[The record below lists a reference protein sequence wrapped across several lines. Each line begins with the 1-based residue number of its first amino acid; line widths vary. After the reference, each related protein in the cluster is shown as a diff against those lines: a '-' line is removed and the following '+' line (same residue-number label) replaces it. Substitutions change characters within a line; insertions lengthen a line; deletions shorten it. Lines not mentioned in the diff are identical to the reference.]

1 MREAAVVTWP
11 EALVDRYREDY
22 GTLVGVA
29 FLLLG
34 SKEEAEQVVQDAF
47 VSLSARWDSVA
58 NPGGYLR
65 RSVVNNSYGLL
76 RRRAVAQRNRANPSP
91 PTHPD
96 QLVELRDVLLALP
109 WRQRAAIVLRYLT
122 DLADDEIAD
131 AIGCRRSTVRSL
143 VARGLATLRSE
154 VSDA

>member
-1 MREAAVVTWP
+1 MTWP
-11 EALVDRYREDY
+11 EALVDRYRDDY
-22 GTLVGVA
+22 EALVGVA

-47 VSLSARWDSVA
+47 VSLRPRWESVA
-58 NPGGYLR
+58 NPSGYLR

-76 RRRAVAQRNRANPSP
+76 RRRAVAERNRVDPSP
-91 PTHPD
+91 PTQPD
-96 QLVELRDVLLALP
+96 QLVELRDVLLTLP

-131 AIGCRRSTVRSL
+131 AIGCRQSTVRSL
-143 VARGLATLRSE
+143 VARGLTTLRSE

>member
-1 MREAAVVTWP
+1 MTWP
-11 EALVDRYREDY
+11 QALVDRYREDY

-29 FLLLG
+29 YVLLG
-34 SKEEAEQVVQDAF
+34 SRDEAEEVVQDAF
-47 VSLSARWDSVA
+47 LALRAHWSGVT

-76 RRRAVAQRNRANPSP
+76 RRRAVAERRGVDPSP
-91 PTHPD
+91 PSQPD
-96 QLVELRDVLLALP
+96 QLVELRDVMLALP

-122 DLADDEIAD
+122 DLPDDEIAD

-143 VARGLATLRSE
+143 VARGLTTIRSE

>member
-1 MREAAVVTWP
+1 MTWP
-11 EALVDRYREDY
+11 EALVDRSRDDY
-22 GTLVGVA
+22 EALVGVA

-47 VSLSARWDSVA
+47 VSLRPRWESVA
-58 NPGGYLR
+58 NPSGYLR

-76 RRRAVAQRNRANPSP
+76 RRRAVAERNRVDPSP
-91 PTHPD
+91 PTQPD
-96 QLVELRDVLLALP
+96 QLVELRDVLLTLP

-131 AIGCRRSTVRSL
+131 AIGCRQSTVRSL
-143 VARGLATLRSE
+143 VARGLTTLRSE